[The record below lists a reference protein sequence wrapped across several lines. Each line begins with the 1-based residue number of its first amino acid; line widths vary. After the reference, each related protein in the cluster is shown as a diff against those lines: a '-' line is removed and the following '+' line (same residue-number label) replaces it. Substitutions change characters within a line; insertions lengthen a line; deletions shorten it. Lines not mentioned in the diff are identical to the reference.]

1 MSHNPKNNPVL
12 AVVGVGPGI
21 GEAVS
26 RHFASKG
33 FSVALIARTED
44 KLRKIQDSI
53 NESYPNSAKY
63 YVTDVRDESS
73 VIKTFDSIK
82 EDLGPV
88 HVLIYNAGSRRIRP
102 RTILETSSEEF
113 ENFTRINMFG
123 AFFAA
128 KCVLPD
134 MLAAG
139 TGTIIFTGATGSI
152 RGSPGL
158 SSFSPG
164 KFGLRALSQIITREF
179 QSKGVHAAHLIV
191 DGPVQSDII
200 RGWLRKK
207 WEREGE
213 EEKLKEMH
221 RYVMQ
226 PSDLAE
232 IYWFLYTQPRNIS
245 LRIVV
250 MEETVRLATARMI
263 PAPPPV
269 DIPKSY
275 ETLLLTDVKVSHH
288 PEGAPVATPVVVVTL
303 NRPDKNNAFST
314 HLMDAF
320 EKLFPLFDVDERVKV
335 VVLTATGKIF
345 CAGADLKE
353 PYKPAKE
360 RPLDFRDPGGRMA
373 LSIYRCRKPTIA
385 ALQGSAVGIGIAVT
399 LPCAIRI
406 ACEQAKY
413 GFVFARRGLT
423 LESCSSF
430 FLPQTR
436 PDPEQVLS
444 HALELATKIAENV
457 SLLAW
462 HLNHAL
468 MWRNPGTAE
477 GTHIVDSTVIYH
489 MFDGRD
495 MEEGTR
501 SFLEKRK
508 PHFTAT
514 LEDAPPN
521 YPWWTEIDTG
531 RRVRASKL

>member
-1 MSHNPKNNPVL
+1 
-12 AVVGVGPGI
+12 
-21 GEAVS
+21 
-26 RHFASKG
+26 
-33 FSVALIARTED
+33 
-44 KLRKIQDSI
+44 
-53 NESYPNSAKY
+53 
-63 YVTDVRDESS
+63 
-73 VIKTFDSIK
+73 
-82 EDLGPV
+82 
-88 HVLIYNAGSRRIRP
+88 
-102 RTILETSSEEF
+102 
-113 ENFTRINMFG
+113 
-123 AFFAA
+123 
-128 KCVLPD
+128 
-134 MLAAG
+134 
-139 TGTIIFTGATGSI
+139 
-152 RGSPGL
+152 
-158 SSFSPG
+158 
-164 KFGLRALSQIITREF
+164 
-179 QSKGVHAAHLIV
+179 
-191 DGPVQSDII
+191 
-200 RGWLRKK
+200 
-207 WEREGE
+207 
-213 EEKLKEMH
+213 
-221 RYVMQ
+221 
-226 PSDLAE
+226 
-232 IYWFLYTQPRNIS
+232 
-245 LRIVV
+245 
-250 MEETVRLATARMI
+250 MI
-263 PAPPPV
+263 PAPPPL

-275 ETLLLTDVKVSHH
+275 ETLPLRDVKISHH

-320 EKLFPLFDVDERVKV
+320 EKLYPLFDVDERVKV

-430 FLPQTR
+430 FLPRLIGYSHAMYLLTTGHMLPPTSRHFGSLFAETR

-444 HALELATKIAENV
+444 RALELATEIAENV

-468 MWRNPGTAE
+468 MWRNPRTAE
-477 GTHIVDSTVIYH
+477 GAHIVDSTVIYH

>member
-1 MSHNPKNNPVL
+1 
-12 AVVGVGPGI
+12 
-21 GEAVS
+21 
-26 RHFASKG
+26 
-33 FSVALIARTED
+33 
-44 KLRKIQDSI
+44 
-53 NESYPNSAKY
+53 
-63 YVTDVRDESS
+63 
-73 VIKTFDSIK
+73 
-82 EDLGPV
+82 
-88 HVLIYNAGSRRIRP
+88 
-102 RTILETSSEEF
+102 
-113 ENFTRINMFG
+113 
-123 AFFAA
+123 
-128 KCVLPD
+128 
-134 MLAAG
+134 
-139 TGTIIFTGATGSI
+139 
-152 RGSPGL
+152 
-158 SSFSPG
+158 
-164 KFGLRALSQIITREF
+164 
-179 QSKGVHAAHLIV
+179 
-191 DGPVQSDII
+191 
-200 RGWLRKK
+200 
-207 WEREGE
+207 
-213 EEKLKEMH
+213 
-221 RYVMQ
+221 
-226 PSDLAE
+226 
-232 IYWFLYTQPRNIS
+232 
-245 LRIVV
+245 
-250 MEETVRLATARMI
+250 MI
-263 PAPPPV
+263 PVPPPV

-275 ETLLLTDVKVSHH
+275 ETLPLRDVKVSHR

-303 NRPDKNNAFST
+303 DRPDKNNAFST

-320 EKLFPLFDVDERVKV
+320 EKLYPLFDVDERVKV

-385 ALQGSAVGIGIAVT
+385 ALQGSAVGIGIAIT

-423 LESCSSF
+423 LESSSSF
-430 FLPQTR
+430 FLPRLIGYSHAMYLLTTGHVLRPTSPHFGSLFAETR
-436 PDPEQVLS
+436 PDPGQVLS
-444 HALELATKIAENV
+444 RALELATEIAENV

-514 LEDAPPN
+514 LEEAPPN